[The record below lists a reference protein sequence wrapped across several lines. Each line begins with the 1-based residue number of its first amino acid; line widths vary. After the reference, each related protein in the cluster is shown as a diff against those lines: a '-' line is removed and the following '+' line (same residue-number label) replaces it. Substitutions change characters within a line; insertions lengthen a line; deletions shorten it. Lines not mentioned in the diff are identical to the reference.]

1 MKLTK
6 TLLLVCAVCLA
17 STSFAKTKTT
27 PIVFAKGST
36 CGMYD
41 GNVAGEIF
49 TLQLNKGQILYI
61 DVDSSKPI
69 TPKVS
74 SPQGK
79 SIPIDYEYPDGVLAY
94 RTTTKGKY
102 SVRFDVADNNYP
114 FAEVEFCAE

>member
-1 MKLTK
+1 MKLSQI
-6 TLLLVCAVCLA
+6 LLLAGMLCVA
-17 STSFAKTKTT
+17 SVSYAKTT